1 MSSQEDD
8 SNKHIAKFESDMIE
22 FNSTYEK
29 KRIENDAMQL
39 CKAIKDNRL
48 FKRNLDMEQ
57 EELIDSA
64 LSSTSDLSVDK
75 IVNYINSSNE
85 TLQLLGIQ
93 AYTKLKRNKN
103 CFINDTIEDD
113 ILSRC
118 IKLLDNDNISL
129 QFQIA
134 SLLAIIT
141 SDSFKQMHVI
151 TCEIISKLVK
161 LLKSS
166 PIVAEQAVR
175 ALGNIIKD
183 KSCARN
189 YALKYNALSLLADLI
204 KSDTSVIFMD
214 NISWLLSNLCQRNI
228 SINIEL
234 IRPALPV
241 FHCLFNIKNQYVISD
256 ICRTLSYL
264 TDGFIDN
271 VQAIMETVDI
281 LPKLLECLTLRKETI
296 VIPALR
302 TVGNIVTI
310 GDDAH
315 KNAVISAGGLSRLG
329 DVLRY
334 YLCVD
339 EEDIVTEAF
348 WIIFKMIDN
357 TDRIQSVMNA
367 DLLPLLIEGLQF
379 GNAQKIAT
387 WIVIALI
394 TGGTIQH
401 LIQLVQAGVLQ
412 AFCNLLESNDYLNII
427 NALIGVAK
435 ILHAAEKVG
444 QAEKLAIMIKKFG
457 GLDKI
462 EDLQY
467 HKNER
472 IYAES
477 LAIINAYFLQRE
489 ARINEDTL
497 SVELCKAKEDDRLS
511 NLDTNQ
517 ADLLNINVNSLT
529 SRLSVEETVN
539 YVYSSNEILQLV
551 AIQNYKI
558 LICDRIYDVNDIV
571 EDDIVSRSIELV
583 DSCRNLRLQM
593 EILYVLTRMSLGTF
607 KQKQS
612 IIKHG
617 VISKLLKLFNSTV
630 SFISRKAVHILGNIT
645 KDIPYARDIALN
657 HAALPLLIKFIKSET
672 SMIFMC
678 NIVRTM
684 SHLCKKSNPPLSL
697 EWIRPILPVF
707 SYLFT
712 LRNQSVISSTCR
724 MLAYLTDGCDDNI
737 HALLKTD
744 ILSQVLECLMSQA
757 KNISVPA
764 LRTVAHIVE
773 SGDSYKTSAVI
784 SAGGLSY
791 LCIFLRNCFVDE
803 NIVAE
808 TVSAIYKMVNT
819 KEQIQCVIDADLLP
833 HLIDILEFGTEEAQY
848 IVAWTIMD
856 IIAIGSI
863 EHLNELVDVGLLP
876 ALCNLLEAE
885 NYNNVIN
892 AFDCL
897 TEILCA
903 AEKVE
908 QTEKFIIMIKE
919 ARIIDKIETIQYHH
933 DELYSTIRILLEKFV
948 LYTF

>member
-1 MSSQEDD
+1 
-8 SNKHIAKFESDMIE
+8 
-22 FNSTYEK
+22 
-29 KRIENDAMQL
+29 MQL

-57 EELIDSA
+57 ELIDS
-64 LSSTSDLSVDK
+64 LSSTSNLSVDK
-75 IVNYINSSNE
+75 IVNYINSSDE

-93 AYTKLKRNKN
+93 AYVKLKRNKN
-103 CFINDTIEDD
+103 PSINDTME
-113 ILSRC
+113 
-118 IKLLDNDNISL
+118 
-129 QFQIA
+129 A
-134 SLLAIIT
+134 
-141 SDSFKQMHVI
+141 
-151 TCEIISKLVK
+151 
-161 LLKSS
+161 
-166 PIVAEQAVR
+166 
-175 ALGNIIKD
+175 
-183 KSCARN
+183 
-189 YALKYNALSLLADLI
+189 
-204 KSDTSVIFMD
+204 
-214 NISWLLSNLCQRNI
+214 
-228 SINIEL
+228 
-234 IRPALPV
+234 
-241 FHCLFNIKNQYVISD
+241 D

-281 LPKLLECLTLRKETI
+281 LPKLLECLILRKETI

-334 YLCVD
+334 YLCID
-339 EEDIVTEAF
+339 EEDIVKEAF
-348 WIIFKMIDN
+348 WVIFKMVDN

-394 TGGTIQH
+394 TRGTIQH
-401 LIQLVQAGVLQ
+401 LIQLIQAGVLQ
-412 AFCNLLESNDYLNII
+412 AFCNLLESNNCLNII
-427 NALIGVAK
+427 NALIGMAE

-444 QAEKLAIMIKKFG
+444 QAEKLAIMIEKFG

-472 IYAES
+472 IYTES

-517 ADLLNINVNSLT
+517 VLPDLLNVNITLT
-529 SRLSVEETVN
+529 SRLSIEEIVK
-539 YVYSSNEILQLV
+539 YIYSSNETLQLL

-558 LICDRIYDVNDIV
+558 LICDRIYDANNI

-583 DSCRNLRLQM
+583 DSCRNFRLQL
-593 EILYVLTRMSLGTF
+593 EILHVLTRMSLGTF

-617 VISKLLKLFNSTV
+617 VISKLVKLFDSTV

-657 HAALPLLIKFIKSET
+657 HAALPLLIKFITSET
-672 SMIFMC
+672 PIAFMC
-678 NIVRTM
+678 SIVRTM
-684 SHLCKKSNPPLSL
+684 TCLCKKSNPPLSL

-707 SYLFT
+707 NYLFT
-712 LRNQSVISSTCR
+712 LRNENIIS
-724 MLAYLTDGCDDNI
+724 
-737 HALLKTD
+737 
-744 ILSQVLECLMSQA
+744 
-757 KNISVPA
+757 
-764 LRTVAHIVE
+764 LRTIAHIVE

-791 LCIFLRNCFVDE
+791 LCTFLRKCFIDE

-808 TVSAIYKMVNT
+808 AVSAIYKMVNT
-819 KEQIQCVIDADLLP
+819 KEEIQCVIDAGLLP
-833 HLIDILEFGTEEAQY
+833 HLIKILKFGTEEAQY
-848 IVAWTIMD
+848 VVAWTILD
-856 IIAIGSI
+856 IIAVGSI
-863 EHLNELVDVGLLP
+863 EHLNKLVDVGLLS
-876 ALCNLLEAE
+876 ALCNLLEVE
-885 NYNNVIN
+885 NYNNIIN
-892 AFDCL
+892 ALDCL
-897 TEILCA
+897 TEILHA
-903 AEKVE
+903 AQKVE

-919 ARIIDKIETIQYHH
+919 AGIIDKIETIQDHH
-933 DELYSTIRILLEKFV
+933 DDVYSTTHIFLEKIKNNLSIKEESRQKEFHMKNE
-948 LYTF
+948 LTN

>member
-22 FNSTYEK
+22 FNITYEK
-29 KRIENDAMQL
+29 ERIENDAMQL

-64 LSSTSDLSVDK
+64 LSFTSDLSVDK

-103 CFINDTIEDD
+103 RSINGTIEDD

-151 TCEIISKLVK
+151 TCEIILKLVK

-189 YALKYNALSLLADLI
+189 YVLKYNALSLLADLI

-256 ICRTLSYL
+256 ICRTLAYL

-302 TVGNIVTI
+302 TIGNIVTI

-315 KNAVISAGGLSRLG
+315 KNAVISAGGLSRLS

-339 EEDIVTEAF
+339 EEDIVKEAF
-348 WIIFKMIDN
+348 WVIFKMVDN

-367 DLLPLLIEGLQF
+367 DLAFQYLLP
-379 GNAQKIAT
+379 
-387 WIVIALI
+387 
-394 TGGTIQH
+394 
-401 LIQLVQAGVLQ
+401 
-412 AFCNLLESNDYLNII
+412 
-427 NALIGVAK
+427 
-435 ILHAAEKVG
+435 IL
-444 QAEKLAIMIKKFG
+444 
-457 GLDKI
+457 
-462 EDLQY
+462 
-467 HKNER
+467 
-472 IYAES
+472 
-477 LAIINAYFLQRE
+477 E

-511 NLDTNQ
+511 NLNTNQ
-517 ADLLNINVNSLT
+517 ADLLNINVTLT

-539 YVYSSNEILQLV
+539 YIYSSNEILQLV

-919 ARIIDKIETIQYHH
+919 AGIIDKIETIQYHH